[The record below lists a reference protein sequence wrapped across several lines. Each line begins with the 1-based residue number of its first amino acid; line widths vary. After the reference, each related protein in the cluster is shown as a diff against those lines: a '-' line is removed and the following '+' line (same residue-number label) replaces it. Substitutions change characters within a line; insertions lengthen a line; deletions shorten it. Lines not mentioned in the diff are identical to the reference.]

1 MRKYSICISII
12 LKKGANYLW
21 DFWAARGR
29 GCDFQCVIWE
39 MQVEREWMGWKCAK
53 IGFCVVVVS
62 EVSRLLCDLC
72 R

>member
-39 MQVEREWMGWKCAK
+39 MQVEREWMGWKCARM
-53 IGFCVVVVS
+53 GFV
-62 EVSRLLCDLC
+62 
-72 R
+72 